1 MGPGELRRKTAMRKL
16 LAALAVFATGALAG
30 ILLEHYVGTAAVID
44 WTGVRHLILVHQ
56 LRATGDRIE
65 APLEALPAGPM
76 MVALVF
82 GQSNAGNSGETRA
95 AESATVYELYRGRLY
110 PARDPLL
117 GAEGT
122 GGSVWTRF
130 GAKAVASGEYRSV
143 VLVPIAF
150 GTTEIARWAPG
161 GSLHDALLERIR
173 QAQRKGLR
181 FTHLLWHQGEADAQ
195 RGTTEAA
202 YRESFL
208 AMLAAIRRLEVD
220 APIHVAVASRC
231 GRMRGSQPVRSA
243 QTALIDPP
251 AGILP
256 GPDTDTL
263 GFAERY
269 DGCHFSSEGLDKAA
283 DLWWEAVRRT
293 GTASPR

>member
-1 MGPGELRRKTAMRKL
+1 MRKL
-16 LAALAVFATGALAG
+16 LAAVAVFATGALAG
-30 ILLEHYVGTAAVID
+30 VLIEHYVGTNAIID

-95 AESATVYELYRGRLY
+95 GESASVYELYRGRLY

-122 GGSVWTRF
+122 GGSVWTRL
-130 GAKAVASGEYRSV
+130 GAQAVASGDYRSV

-161 GSLHDALLERIR
+161 GSLHDALLDRIR
-173 QAQRKGLR
+173 QAQQKGLR

-195 RGTTEAA
+195 RGTAATA
-202 YRESFL
+202 YRASFL
-208 AMLAAIRRLEVD
+208 AMLGAIRNLGVD

-231 GRMRGSQPVRSA
+231 GKVRSSDPVRSA
-243 QTALIDPP
+243 QLALINAPL
-251 AGILP
+251 GILP

-263 GFAERY
+263 GFADRY
-269 DGCHFSSEGLDKAA
+269 DGCHFSSEGLERAA
-283 DLWWEAVRRT
+283 DLWWAAISRNRN
-293 GTASPR
+293 R